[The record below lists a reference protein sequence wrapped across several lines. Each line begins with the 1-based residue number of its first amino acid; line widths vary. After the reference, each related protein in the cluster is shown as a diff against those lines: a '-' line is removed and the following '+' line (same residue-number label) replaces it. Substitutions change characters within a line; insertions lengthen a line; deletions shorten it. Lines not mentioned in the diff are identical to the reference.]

1 MHISVSN
8 LSRLWIS
15 HSKKSG
21 LALITTAYRFLS
33 LNQGNTS
40 FSCLSQNLLTAL
52 FSGTSITSKKNIFE
66 CGKADY
72 FGNQQKSHNY
82 LERCKNEYPRVVQH
96 TVAEKARAAVHGEK
110 RVVKIIYINLHNKP
124 LNYNLRYDFNIFNL
138 SCKYGV
144 KYLENRPEA

>member
-1 MHISVSN
+1 MFIP
-8 LSRLWIS
+8 
-15 HSKKSG
+15 K
-21 LALITTAYRFLS
+21 LINGFVQRNEHHKAEKIF
-33 LNQGNTS
+33 
-40 FSCLSQNLLTAL
+40 
-52 FSGTSITSKKNIFE
+52 FE

-72 FGNQQKSHNY
+72 FGDQQKSRNY

-144 KYLENRPEA
+144 KYLENRLEA

>member
-1 MHISVSN
+1 MV
-8 LSRLWIS
+8 
-15 HSKKSG
+15 K
-21 LALITTAYRFLS
+21 LIILV
-33 LNQGNTS
+33 
-40 FSCLSQNLLTAL
+40 
-52 FSGTSITSKKNIFE
+52 TSKRAIIIWNGAKT
-66 CGKADY
+66 
-72 FGNQQKSHNY
+72 
-82 LERCKNEYPRVVQH
+82 RVVQH